1 MVENSD
7 VNRNKTSTP
16 LFTLII
22 LFVAILI
29 LIIFLS
35 REMTYVREF
44 IRSSGWIGVVVS
56 ILLYAALGATPIP
69 SEPLTVL
76 LSTLFGPL
84 TATLVAGVGN
94 TLAAL
99 MEYFIGM
106 RIGDVGDM
114 VKRKE
119 KLPWGLGKFPI
130 DSPVF
135 LILGRF
141 LPGYGPKFVSLIS
154 GMFRVPILRYV
165 WTVALPT
172 LIGAAIFAYGGFGI
186 LSSFIKLP

>member
-1 MVENSD
+1 MVENDD
-7 VNRNKTSTP
+7 VNRKKSNSPVKT
-16 LFTLII
+16 LVI
-22 LFVAILI
+22 LFIFILI
-29 LIIFLS
+29 LFLFLS
-35 REMTYVREF
+35 REMTNVRDF
-44 IRSSGWIGVVVS
+44 IRRSGWIGILVS
-56 ILLYAALGATPIP
+56 ILLYGALGATPIP

-84 TATLVAGVGN
+84 TATLVAGAGN

-106 RIGDVGDM
+106 RIGDVGDL

-130 DSPVF
+130 DSPMF
-135 LILGRF
+135 LIVGRF

-154 GMFRVPILRYV
+154 GMFHVPILRYI

-186 LSSFIKLP
+186 LSSFIKIP